1 MRIGRGKG
9 FTFIEMI
16 VVLVITASLGAA
28 IYATFSQGIRLWT
41 RTSRDSGEW
50 RVDLWGEKLTEG
62 LRNAFRDPKWAM
74 KGTRTELF
82 FATLGRDENRAFVQ
96 PVPVYYQYVF
106 DPKAGTVESHKYVFE
121 EVLAAVEKR
130 PKVYDSIL
138 GKVISF
144 GLEYY
149 TYDVKA
155 KEYRWVSQWNKDCFP
170 ETVKITIETQPMNH
184 HKWVRMIPMPTG
196 GACPE

>member
-1 MRIGRGKG
+1 MKNKPLGQ
-9 FTFIEMI
+9 T
-16 VVLVITASLGAA
+16 TAETESKTTQAA
-28 IYATFSQGIRLWT
+28 
-41 RTSRDSGEW
+41 
-50 RVDLWGEKLTEG
+50 
-62 LRNAFRDPKWAM
+62 
-74 KGTRTELF
+74 
-82 FATLGRDENRAFVQ
+82 RALMAERSKK
-96 PVPVYYQYVF
+96 F